1 MARLPG
7 GGWFVVA
14 YDGAKILQSAKPVR
28 LAAGGMLFCDEKWAK
43 GFLGQD
49 GNRLAA
55 GRSLLQGLASTPR
68 RRGVPFTCVCRR
80 GLRSMSGHPAYA
92 WGNPPTLRR
101 SSFPQRALRPAG
113 GPIPKRTWGCA
124 PRPPNASEP
133 PARKAKGRL
142 PGAGLDDAYKVPQAH
157 FYVEIV
163 DRVPLPRCGEGGRG
177 CGAERRQWRMQRG
190 GAPVAVEKIEQASS
204 AKIFSGTAR
213 RQGLRFAEE

>member
-1 MARLPG
+1 
-7 GGWFVVA
+7 
-14 YDGAKILQSAKPVR
+14 
-28 LAAGGMLFCDEKWAK
+28 MLFCDKKWAK

-68 RRGVPFTCVCRR
+68 RRGVPFTRVCRR

-101 SSFPQRALRPAG
+101 SSFPQRASRPAG
-113 GPIPKRTWGCA
+113 GPIPKHAWGCA
-124 PRPPNASEP
+124 PRPPNAKLRLDTND
-133 PARKAKGRL
+133 AKASSVRRRRYAL
-142 PGAGLDDAYKVPQAH
+142 KVPAAH

-177 CGAERRQWRMQRG
+177 KGQMLPQATFGAHLC
-190 GAPVAVEKIEQASS
+190 AVRICFSRLLREKQHS
-204 AKIFSGTAR
+204 
-213 RQGLRFAEE
+213 